1 MDKTQARFILDSFR
15 PDGADALDPDF
26 AEALALAMT
35 DRELGDW
42 LAHERALDTAFADA
56 LATVDLPE
64 TLRSGI
70 LACLAA
76 ERVAFPRAE
85 NVSDASWIGALAS
98 LQTPPA
104 LRDQVL
110 AAMDR
115 TIAKAVPAP
124 KNVRKFPRFW
134 PVWVPLAAAAGIALA
149 LGLPRAVA
157 PSVVVRT
164 HVTVPISAVEAG
176 FVQAIESPK
185 FQLEEKTPDHMALV
199 AHLRDRGLPCPRCLP
214 PGLRSVAG
222 FGCRELMVDGVR
234 GSLICFDLGTDG
246 LVHLVIF
253 QREDVR
259 GDFPK
264 LTDPRFV
271 SNGGWATAMWADKA
285 RVYLALS
292 RADSEKLAALF

>member
-15 PDGADALDPDF
+15 PDGADVHDPDF

-42 LAHERALDTAFADA
+42 LAQERALDTAFADA

-70 LACLAA
+70 YACLAA
-76 ERVAFPRAE
+76 ERGAFPQAE
-85 NVSDASWIGALAS
+85 NGWDAAWIGALAS
-98 LQTPPA
+98 LQAPPA

-115 TIAKAVPAP
+115 TIAKSVPAP
-124 KNVRKFPRFW
+124 QNGRKFRSYW
-134 PVWVPLAAAAGIALA
+134 RVWIPLAAAAGIVLA
-149 LGLPRAVA
+149 LGLPRAVNPTTVA
-157 PSVVVRT
+157 KIR
-164 HVTVPISAVEAG
+164 VTVPISAVQAG
-176 FVQAIESPK
+176 FVHTIESPK
-185 FQLEEKTPDHMALV
+185 FQLEEKTPDHLALV

-222 FGCRELMVDGVR
+222 FGCRELIVDGVR

-253 QREDVR
+253 QRDDVR

-271 SNGGWATAMWADKA
+271 SNGGWATAMWADSA
-285 RVYLALS
+285 RVYLVLS